1 MDKTI
6 LAKADTSTQIEAVL
20 ECCRQ
25 QAVLLN
31 QSELSEQQLEQLHEL
46 EQIRSYIV
54 RLIQW
59 DKIQN
64 LDQLR
69 MSLEQ
74 LQSIDADNRALLTT
88 RRDELRDQIELLKK
102 RRNVAGEYLAFR

>member
-6 LAKADTSTQIEAVL
+6 LAKADTSTQIEAAL

-59 DKIQN
+59 DRIRN

>member
-6 LAKADTSTQIEAVL
+6 LAQADTSTQIEAAL

-88 RRDELRDQIELLKK
+88 RRDELRDQIALLKK
-102 RRNVAGEYLAFR
+102 RQNVAGEYLAFR